1 MVGRKEENI
10 IREVTFKKGDWR
22 AEKDMNGQKGK
33 KENARKKKGEK
44 SDWAGGG
51 WKNERELEKREKKDY
66 RWIDSVL
73 KMKIKRW
80 KMNGKSVRKGRKGKR
95 RVKKDESRRK
105 GLRWKKCICEEYC
118 RNDEGGV

>member
-44 SDWAGGG
+44 SD
-51 WKNERELEKREKKDY
+51 
-66 RWIDSVL
+66 
-73 KMKIKRW
+73 
-80 KMNGKSVRKGRKGKR
+80 
-95 RVKKDESRRK
+95 
-105 GLRWKKCICEEYC
+105 
-118 RNDEGGV
+118 